1 MIPLAIAIGII
12 EDKIANDLT
21 GNKSTKEHLE
31 ELKEKFKEKAKNKYS
46 VDIELIRPITQ
57 IDKNGDLHNIDHF
70 LFGDVSRVEESENFF
85 IVYTGSEKEYLDICN
100 IQRISVKVVE
110 E

>member
-31 ELKEKFKEKAKNKYS
+31 ELKEKFKEKAKNKFF
-46 VDIELIRPITQ
+46 VDIELKKSITQ
-57 IDKNGDLHNIDHF
+57 TDKNGDLRNIDR
-70 LFGDVSRVEESENFF
+70 LQYGEITNIDETNKF
-85 IVYTGSEKEYLDICN
+85 IILYKGLEREYIELSN
-100 IQRISVKVVE
+100 IQRISVRVVE

>member
-1 MIPLAIAIGII
+1 MSSVCLI
-12 EDKIANDLT
+12 
-21 GNKSTKEHLE
+21 SLE
-31 ELKEKFKEKAKNKYS
+31 YDEGRYGLILHHYNSHQLEKAELRSEKAKNKYS

-85 IVYTGSEKEYLDICN
+85 IVCTGNEKEYLDICN
-100 IQRISVKVVE
+100 IQRISIRVVGE
-110 E
+110 QK